1 MLTVETIVPG
11 TTAYAATPSLCKWPQ
26 IAEKDKGQRQGR
38 DSSDTNH
45 RKHTLSMKID
55 SMDGEAA
62 YHVFKHTL
70 PPHMQPMARSATL
83 LIVII
88 MIKMTS

>member
-1 MLTVETIVPG
+1 
-11 TTAYAATPSLCKWPQ
+11 
-26 IAEKDKGQRQGR
+26 
-38 DSSDTNH
+38 
-45 RKHTLSMKID
+45 MKID